1 MKKKYCYRY
10 ITDLIK
16 IINIMKRFLING
28 RTVVS
33 EEIKEHM
40 TTAYHLIPRLN
51 YYQVHEVK
59 SFTYNIY
66 LSLKNSLIFLK
77 RLFFL
82 VFSFPR
88 FVATLLTCFYRMG
101 ILFANGFIIQ
111 HFINQTL

>member
-1 MKKKYCYRY
+1 
-10 ITDLIK
+10 
-16 IINIMKRFLING
+16 MKRFLING

-66 LSLKNSLIFLK
+66 LSLKNSLIF
-77 RLFFL
+77 F
-82 VFSFPR
+82 
-88 FVATLLTCFYRMG
+88 
-101 ILFANGFIIQ
+101 
-111 HFINQTL
+111 